1 MKICV
6 GDLIRDIEAQARAK
20 KLSISKICERAGIA
34 RSTYQRW
41 KKGISDPSISA
52 INRIYDVLEGRR

>member
-6 GDLIRDIEAQARAK
+6 KDLIEDIEAKAK
-20 KLSISKICERAGIA
+20 EKRLSLSKICERAGIA

-41 KKGISDPSISA
+41 KQGISDPSITS